1 HGAGPVRFF
10 VNGVEENGAFELIK
24 GSNNHHGNFA
34 DAIRGEHGVKQ
45 PLCHFG
51 YAGPMAEAVLVGTYA
66 VRLPGDNLIWN
77 SKELQFNNSQAAN
90 ELVREKYREG
100 WKVAGL

>member
-1 HGAGPVRFF
+1 
-10 VNGVEENGAFELIK
+10 
-24 GSNNHHGNFA
+24 
-34 DAIRGEHGVKQ
+34 
-45 PLCHFG
+45 
-51 YAGPMAEAVLVGTYA
+51 MAEAVLVGTYA